1 VFKLIKGQSQAHR
14 ILAQLIN
21 EGKAGQSYLFYGPA
35 GVGKLTTA
43 LEFAKIINCKHPDSG
58 ADETC
63 SSCHKIDSF
72 SHPDVDLIFPT
83 PKFDVTD
90 EGEYKK
96 QEEQQK
102 VRAYIEQLKLT
113 PYERMQFGKATAIH
127 VDSIR
132 MIERK
137 LRYRP
142 NEGNYRVVIILQAEE
157 MTVQAAN
164 AFLKTL
170 EEPPPYAAIILTTTN
185 YSRLLP
191 TIISRCQK
199 VRFNAIPAKIIEEHL
214 VQHYYT
220 EPTLARISA
229 RIANGSMAKAVQFS
243 KTDFVEARKMALDI
257 IDALMKDNLA
267 TIHRISQNFAS
278 NRNEELLKDILD
290 FLAIWFDDV
299 CSYTHGS
306 EDISNIDHEDKLQE
320 FLDMYQISDR
330 IIQNII
336 LLFEECKRMLSGHV
350 HHELILINTYY
361 ELRKRLHSQGIFL

>member
-1 VFKLIKGQSQAHR
+1 MFRLIKGQQQPHAT
-14 ILAQLIN
+14 LTQLIN

-35 GVGKLTTA
+35 GVGKLATA
-43 LEFAKIINCKHPDSG
+43 LEFAKIINCKHPDNG

-63 SSCHKIDSF
+63 PSCHKIDSF

-83 PKFDVTD
+83 PKFDISD

-96 QEEQQK
+96 QEEQQQ
-102 VRAYIEQLKLT
+102 VQAYIEQLKLT
-113 PYERMQFGKATAIH
+113 PHERMQFGKSTSIH
-127 VDSIR
+127 IDKIR

-142 NEGNYRVVIILQAEE
+142 NEGNYRVVIIVQAEE

-170 EEPPPYAAIILTTTN
+170 EEPPSYAAIILTTTN

-191 TIISRCQK
+191 TIISRCQR
-199 VRFNAIPAKIIEEHL
+199 VRFNAIPSQIIEDHL
-214 VQHYYT
+214 IQHYYI
-220 EPTLARISA
+220 EPALARISA
-229 RIANGSMAKAVQFS
+229 RIANGSMAKAIQLS
-243 KTDFVEARKMALDI
+243 KTDFIEARKMALDI

-267 TIHRISQNFAS
+267 TIRRIAQNFVN

-299 CSYTHGS
+299 CRYTHGS
-306 EDISNIDHEDKLQE
+306 ETISNIDHEDKLQE
-320 FLDMYQISDR
+320 FMDMYQISDR
-330 IIQNII
+330 IIQNIV
-336 LLFEECKRMLSGHV
+336 LLLEEGKRMLDGHV

-361 ELRKRLHSQGIFL
+361 ELRKRLHSQGVFL

>member
-1 VFKLIKGQSQAHR
+1 MFKLIKGQQQAHR

-21 EGKAGQSYLFYGPA
+21 EEKAAQSYLFYGPA
-35 GVGKLTTA
+35 GVGKLATA
-43 LEFAKIINCKHPDSG
+43 LEFAKIINCKHPDNG

-63 SSCHKIDSF
+63 PSCHKIDSF

-83 PKFDVTD
+83 PKFDISD

-96 QEEQQK
+96 QEEQQQ
-102 VRAYIEQLKLT
+102 VQAYIEQLKLT
-113 PYERMQFGKATAIH
+113 PYERMQFGKSTSIH
-127 VDSIR
+127 IDKIR

-137 LRYRP
+137 LCYSP
-142 NEGNYRVVIILQAEE
+142 NEGNYRVVIIVQAEE

-170 EEPPPYAAIILTTTN
+170 EEPPSYAAIILTTTN

-191 TIISRCQK
+191 TIISRCQR
-199 VRFNAIPAKIIEEHL
+199 VRFNAIPSQIIEDHL

-220 EPTLARISA
+220 EPALARISA
-229 RIANGSMAKAVQFS
+229 RIANGSMAKAIQLS
-243 KTDFVEARKMALDI
+243 KTDFIEARKMALDI

-267 TIHRISQNFAS
+267 TIRRIAQNFVN

-299 CSYTHGS
+299 CRYTHGS
-306 EDISNIDHEDKLQE
+306 ETISNIDHEEKLQE

-330 IIQNII
+330 IIQNIVI
-336 LLFEECKRMLSGHV
+336 LLEEGKRMINGHV

-361 ELRKRLHSQGIFL
+361 GLRKRLHSQGVFL